1 MIQTVTKELE
11 ASLLILSLKKS
22 EKSEIIIGYY
32 YNLLIYTRRSDKNI
46 KNSLED
52 ILLMT
57 KKSLTP
63 YL

>member
-57 KKSLTP
+57 KNSLTP
-63 YL
+63 YH